1 MNKTTVYVWDPLVR
15 IAHWLLAACV
25 LINLT
30 GLVEEGEMWH
40 RYIGYT
46 ACAVVAVR
54 LLWGLVGSRHA
65 RFSDFWPTPTR
76 LQAHWQ
82 HMQNREPDPHPGHN
96 PFGAIMML
104 ALWAVVLMLG
114 VSGYLMGTDRFFGEE
129 WLQEIHEILANGLIV
144 LIAAHILA
152 AIGMSLYTRVN
163 LPRAMITGRKN
174 LPD

>member
-1 MNKTTVYVWDPLVR
+1 MANAPALTNHTQNSND
-15 IAHWLLAACV
+15 IA
-25 LINLT
+25 
-30 GLVEEGEMWH
+30 G
-40 RYIGYT
+40 
-46 ACAVVAVR
+46 VVAT
-54 LLWGLVGSRHA
+54 LASRQSGRA
-65 RFSDFWPTPTR
+65 KTAPLSGPKR
-76 LQAHWQ
+76 A
-82 HMQNREPDPHPGHN
+82 
-96 PFGAIMML
+96 AIMML